1 MKTEILVAAIIASVV
16 FVYSVG
22 RYFYD
27 RSCYKNA
34 EEAFRLKQEV
44 DKETGVLINRLNL
57 IHLNRRLEKE
67 GKPLVHPELMYPE
80 ED

>member
-1 MKTEILVAAIIASVV
+1 METEILLIVV
-16 FVYSVG
+16 FLPILLIYFVG
-22 RYFYD
+22 RYFYN
-27 RSCYKNA
+27 RSYYKSL
-34 EEAFRLKQEV
+34 EETMKLQQEV